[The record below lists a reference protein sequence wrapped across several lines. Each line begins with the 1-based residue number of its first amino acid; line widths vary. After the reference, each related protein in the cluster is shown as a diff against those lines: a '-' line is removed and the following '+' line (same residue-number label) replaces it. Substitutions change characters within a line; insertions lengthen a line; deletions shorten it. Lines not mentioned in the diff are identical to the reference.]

1 MPASK
6 SFQSYLRPSP
16 EPLSGPSA
24 MLERSEVAKDAVR
37 PDLLASDF
45 LIIAVLV
52 DSASI
57 SRSSAV
63 ILRFLVGF
71 SQARLESRPESR
83 RRL

>member
-6 SFQSYLRPSP
+6 SFQSYLSPSP
-16 EPLSGPSA
+16 ELLSGLSA
-24 MLERSEVAKDAVR
+24 VLERCEVAKDAVR

-63 ILRFLVGF
+63 ILRFLPGF
-71 SQARLESRPESR
+71 SQA
-83 RRL
+83 